1 MALEDV
7 GPSDSAGSS
16 WPWAGSKAGRAE
28 NFNMQTVFV
37 KCLDFNHGNHSPGFA
52 NPSTSWL
59 VDLLLLGIGTSSLR
73 FALGLAQAPG
83 GNGPKHKTNHIE
95 DTHPHDV
102 VRIVGGLT
110 PQLLKQEK
118 PVVI

>member
-1 MALEDV
+1 M
-7 GPSDSAGSS
+7 GSEQS
-16 WPWAGSKAGRAE
+16 RQGRKL
-28 NFNMQTVFV
+28 NMQTVFV

-59 VDLLLLGIGTSSLR
+59 VDLLLLGIGTISLR

-102 VRIVGGLT
+102 VGIVGGLT